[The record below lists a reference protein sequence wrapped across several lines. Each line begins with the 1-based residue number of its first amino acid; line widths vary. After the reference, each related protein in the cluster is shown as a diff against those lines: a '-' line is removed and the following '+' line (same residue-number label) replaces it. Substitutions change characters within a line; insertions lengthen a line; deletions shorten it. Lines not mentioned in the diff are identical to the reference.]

1 VCFSILHVLQQHL
14 RSVKSCVL
22 QCVAVCCSE
31 LQCVAVYCMCCS
43 SICELSMDAA
53 QCIYVYHIY
62 ESVGVGFGVWGGF
75 WSAVLD
81 LCLGVGLGVIVEMKF
96 IAYVSDT

>member
-1 VCFSILHVLQQHL
+1 
-14 RSVKSCVL
+14 
-22 QCVAVCCSE
+22 
-31 LQCVAVYCMCCS
+31 
-43 SICELSMDAA
+43 MDAA